1 MEIICAGYPKTG
13 SKSCSAALRVLGYNV
28 ADYIETL
35 EFFGETWQGNGSI
48 FNQKSMTNMLS
59 DILNRLE
66 DFFDG
71 KIDAKAV
78 LDKYKEE
85 GFDANQDFPGN
96 FLWEELYQARDPS
109 QVDHFIE
116 QFLSTIANLVEGE
129 SSWSKSYS
137 YYS

>member
-1 MEIICAGYPKTG
+1 MARKRFDIQ
-13 SKSCSAALRVLGYNV
+13 SKSM
-28 ADYIETL
+28 
-35 EFFGETWQGNGSI
+35 
-48 FNQKSMTNMLS
+48 KNMLS

-109 QVDHFIE
+109 VIYVGNFI
-116 QFLSTIANLVEGE
+116 N
-129 SSWSKSYS
+129 
-137 YYS
+137 

>member
-35 EFFGETWQGNGSI
+35 EFFGETWQGKVQTICPHQLRIDGPGIDGPDPGLNVK
-48 FNQKSMTNMLS
+48 NQLK
-59 DILNRLE
+59 

-96 FLWEELYQARDPS
+96 FLWEELYQARDKPKLQGLS
-109 QVDHFIE
+109 NQI
-116 QFLSTIANLVEGE
+116 FLSTVI
-129 SSWSKSYS
+129 KSQCR
-137 YYS
+137 

>member
-1 MEIICAGYPKTG
+1 MIKNVPSWDICPLQVTLR
-13 SKSCSAALRVLGYNV
+13 ALFLRTST
-28 ADYIETL
+28 I
-35 EFFGETWQGNGSI
+35 
-48 FNQKSMTNMLS
+48 LS

-78 LDKYKEE
+78 LDKYEEE

-109 QVDHFIE
+109 VIYVGNFV
-116 QFLSTIANLVEGE
+116 N
-129 SSWSKSYS
+129 
-137 YYS
+137 